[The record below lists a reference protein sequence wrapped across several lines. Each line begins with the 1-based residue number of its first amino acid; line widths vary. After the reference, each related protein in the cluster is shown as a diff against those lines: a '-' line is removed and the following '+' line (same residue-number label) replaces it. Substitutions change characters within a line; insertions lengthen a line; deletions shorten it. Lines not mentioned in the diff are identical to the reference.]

1 MGARS
6 AARVARGRPRHGIAS
21 LLGLGLLAAALAPAA
36 GAVVIAP
43 VPVLDPAT
51 ARAVVAGGGAVE
63 LAVYAP
69 VGAAEFGRALALRQ
83 ARGVPLE
90 GAPDL
95 PRARQEAFCPL
106 ALEALGEQGPWLRVR
121 IERSDALERVLG
133 AGLLLVPL
141 GPPEVMVGE
150 AIGIVAPPHGVWR
163 PPTLDCAFAPGQ
175 REARWLYGDW
185 NGDGV
190 RAVGK
195 YVPSLDAFLLDAN
208 GTGLWDGVA
217 GGDRQVRVAVAAGP
231 GEPLVGDWNGDG
243 IDDVGKTVGSRAY
256 LDANGSGRWEGR
268 AGGDVNALFAPSLG
282 DAPFAA
288 GDWAGDGRA
297 RLARLAPALGRFLL
311 DANGDG
317 AWDGVGGGDDRV
329 DFPPLPV
336 GPPSAVEPFVAD
348 FDGLPGDGVGQAF
361 GQDRAMADLDED
373 RAFRGAAGG
382 DLDYHAPV
390 LLGLPLRPTAAD

>member
-1 MGARS
+1 MADRG
-6 AARVARGRPRHGIAS
+6 VARGVPRQRIAS
-21 LLGLGLLAAALAPAA
+21 PLLLGLGLLAAWLAPAA
-36 GAVVIAP
+36 RGGVFAP

-51 ARAVVAGGGAVE
+51 ARAVVVGGGAVE
-63 LAVYAP
+63 LAVLAP
-69 VGAAEFGRALALRQ
+69 VAAADFGRAIALWL
-83 ARGVPLE
+83 ARGVPLD

-95 PRARQEAFCPL
+95 QRARQQAFCRL
-106 ALEALGEQGPWLRVR
+106 ATPPLGEQGPWLRVR
-121 IERSDALERVLG
+121 IERSDALERALG

-141 GPPEVMVGE
+141 GPPEIMVGE
-150 AIGIVAPPHGVWR
+150 AVAIAPPPHGVWR
-163 PPTLDCAFAPGQ
+163 PPSLDCAFAPGQ

-190 RAVGK
+190 RTVGK

-208 GTGLWDGVA
+208 GNGRWDGVA

-256 LDANGSGRWEGR
+256 LDANGSDRWEGR

-282 DAPFAA
+282 DAPFVA
-288 GDWAGDGRA
+288 GDWAGDGRT
-297 RLARLAPALGRFLL
+297 RLARFEPALGRFLL

-329 DFPPLPV
+329 DFTPLPV
-336 GPPSAVEPFVAD
+336 RPPSAVEPFVAD

-361 GQDRAMADLDED
+361 ADDRVMADLDED
-373 RAFRGAAGG
+373 RVFRGAADG

-390 LLGLPLRPTAAD
+390 LPGLPLRPAAVD